1 VLALPIWAR
10 LCEPGDVDRHAFV
23 TTASAHDTARRY
35 VSENNRVVASAVS
48 RGEALPRPDTARMR
62 RIAVAAVADRR
73 RRAAP
78 ASSCA
83 MAKEALTRGT
93 HPTNITAW

>member
-1 VLALPIWAR
+1 VLALPVRAR
-10 LCEPGDVDRHAFV
+10 LGEPDGADRHAFLA
-23 TTASAHDTARRY
+23 TASAHDPAYR
-35 VSENNRVVASAVS
+35 SASDNNRVVASAAS

-62 RIAVAAVADRR
+62 RISVAAVADRR

-83 MAKEALTRGT
+83 VAKEALTRGT
-93 HPTNITAW
+93 HPTNITAG